1 MATGTISDTGPV
13 TTETFVADATNS
25 TSPVDTCATATDT
38 NRRSPVFTGAPATDV
53 TATDVTTNDVT
64 TNDVTTTDV
73 TTTDVSDDKPTTS
86 AADVIINEESTNIA
100 YTRQQKIILCSALI
114 AEFFCFVFVV
124 LPSPFLPKLV
134 STRFF
139 ILLKFRLF

>member
-1 MATGTISDTGPV
+1 MATGAISDTGPV

-53 TATDVTTNDVT
+53 TATDVTT
-64 TNDVTTTDV
+64 TDV

-86 AADVIINEESTNIA
+86 AADVIINEESTNIV

>member
-64 TNDVTTTDV
+64 TTDV

-86 AADVIINEESTNIA
+86 AADVIINEESTNIV

>member
-1 MATGTISDTGPV
+1 MATGAISDTGPV

-53 TATDVTTNDVT
+53 TATDVTT
-64 TNDVTTTDV
+64 TDV
-73 TTTDVSDDKPTTS
+73 TNTGVSDDKPTTS
-86 AADVIINEESTNIA
+86 AADVIINEESTNIV

>member
-1 MATGTISDTGPV
+1 MATGAISDTGPV

-53 TATDVTTNDVT
+53 TATDVTT
-64 TNDVTTTDV
+64 TDV
-73 TTTDVSDDKPTTS
+73 TNTGVSDDKPTTS

-100 YTRQQKIILCSALI
+100 YTRQQKIILCSVLI
-114 AEFFCFVFVV
+114 AEFFCFAANM
-124 LPSPFLPKLV
+124 LPAPFLPKLV
-134 STRFF
+134 S
-139 ILLKFRLF
+139 K